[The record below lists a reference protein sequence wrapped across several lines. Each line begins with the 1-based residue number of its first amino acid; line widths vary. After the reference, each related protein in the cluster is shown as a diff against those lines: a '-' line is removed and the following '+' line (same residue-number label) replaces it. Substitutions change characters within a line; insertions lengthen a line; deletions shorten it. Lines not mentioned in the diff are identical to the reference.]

1 MVDRLVPAHHAPTI
15 SIDDPAD
22 PRISVFLGL
31 RDHAARQKRELPGG
45 DMAGSFIA
53 EGDIVIE
60 RALIAG
66 FTLRSALVAARR
78 SKALPAAIDAAVPIF
93 AADDAVL
100 TEITGR
106 PELRDPIARFD
117 RPELP
122 SAQWLLGQHD
132 TFAVLEGINN
142 PNNLGVIMRNAAGL
156 GIEAV
161 LLDRTCGDPLYRRAI
176 RASMGQVFALP
187 HARLDQLP
195 QSLGLLH
202 DHGIETIALTPQG
215 DQELSGLVTQP
226 RVAVLLGAEGPG
238 LTEETIA
245 ACTHRVRIP
254 MSADVDSLNVA
265 AASAIAFHHVART
278 HR

>member
-1 MVDRLVPAHHAPTI
+1 MVDRLVPTHHAPTI
-15 SIDDPAD
+15 SIDDPTD

-31 RDHAARQKRELPGG
+31 RDHVARQERELPGG
-45 DMAGSFIA
+45 DMARSFIA

-60 RALIAG
+60 RALVAG
-66 FTLRSALVAARR
+66 FTLRSVLVAARR
-78 SKALPAAIDAAVPIF
+78 NRALPAAIDAAIPIF

-106 PELRDPIARFD
+106 PELRDPIANFD

-122 SAQWLLGQHD
+122 SAQSLLEQHN

-156 GIEAV
+156 GIDAV
-161 LLDRTCGDPLYRRAI
+161 LLDQTCGDPLYRRAI

-187 HARLDQLP
+187 HARLDPLP
-195 QSLGLLH
+195 HSLGLLH

-215 DQELSGLVTQP
+215 DHDLSGLVTQP

-238 LTEETIA
+238 LTGETIA
-245 ACTHRVRIP
+245 ACTHRIRIP

-265 AASAIAFHHVART
+265 AASAIAFHHVAET